1 MSADM
6 RAVVVVGAGAAGL
19 TAAESLRE
27 HGFGGRITLIGAESH
42 APYDRPPLS
51 KQVLLGTWEPDRLAL
66 REPESVAELGLDTR
80 LGRRATGLDLPGR
93 RVRLDD
99 GTAVGYDGLVVA
111 TGVRPRRLPGATGVC
126 YLRTVEDALL
136 LRERLRSARRTVV
149 VGAGFLGVEIA
160 AAARSLG
167 SAVTVVDPLPTPVIR
182 QFGPVLGELVRAA
195 GERHGVV
202 FRMGVGVAA
211 ADARSVL
218 LADGTTLA
226 ADLVVA
232 AVGAEP
238 ATEWLAGSGLDLRG
252 GVRCDVFC
260 RAADRVYVAGDVAC
274 NHDPGTGTHRRFEH
288 RMNATEQGRRAA
300 LNLLGHDE
308 PFAPSH
314 FFWTHAGD
322 IRIQAAG
329 TFTDGELTVV
339 DGAMADGKFVAAHA
353 AGGRITGVLGWNNPR
368 GFTRARA
375 RLGAAATEG
384 KVLT

>member
-1 MSADM
+1 M